1 MNRSIQTLNF
11 EYIQLNDNVIELMA
25 PFLADNHVFE
35 ALEVFVNSQLCL
47 VTFLLMFDYLKE
59 FKLSDEWGDIND
71 LVVVIQALA
80 SHTGL
85 RKLQLCGISIGW
97 RGCNSLARLLS
108 NSTTLTEIDFANILG
123 IYADDGWQTI
133 FTALQS
139 TRCKLEKIEF
149 TGVEGLNEHTTLCL
163 SDVLLHH
170 STTLK
175 RLDLNEQVMVV
186 IPLLQDPNAILEELS
201 LQPDDHDFSLTNE
214 GIEVL
219 TNVLVTNV
227 RLKRLWLCGNRNITS
242 EGWVFFSA
250 VFRNPNSKLE
260 ELVLHSN
267 YINDTVMD
275 SFADALTINHKLQ
288 KLRIHFEEGIQP
300 HRFNTITVNGG
311 YAALTRTLCN
321 KSSILSTY
329 HSNHILEELCG
340 DPWDTRF
347 LPEQLTTLLHI
358 NRENCP
364 SQAARLKII
373 KTYFCGN
380 IIKMEP
386 FTKMAVSVRPHAIAW
401 MAKDIHVYEFL
412 RAMPSLLEKGQKDW
426 AHYLF
431 GL

>member
-1 MNRSIQTLNF
+1 M
-11 EYIQLNDNVIELMA
+11 
-25 PFLADNHVFE
+25 
-35 ALEVFVNSQLCL
+35 
-47 VTFLLMFDYLKE
+47 
-59 FKLSDEWGDIND
+59 
-71 LVVVIQALA
+71 
-80 SHTGL
+80 
-85 RKLQLCGISIGW
+85 
-97 RGCNSLARLLS
+97 
-108 NSTTLTEIDFANILG
+108 
-123 IYADDGWQTI
+123 
-133 FTALQS
+133 
-139 TRCKLEKIEF
+139 
-149 TGVEGLNEHTTLCL
+149 EGLNEGTALCL
-163 SDVLLHH
+163 SDALLHH

-186 IPLLQDPNAILEELS
+186 IPLLQDPNAILEELN

-300 HRFNTITVNGG
+300 QRFNTITVNGG